1 MTSSVTP
8 KNPAKQ
14 DSAKELTFSGH
25 PHTVMASKAKEPMKK
40 EVNRIVNASFMIAP
54 S

>member
-1 MTSSVTP
+1 MTSSITP

-14 DSAKELTFSGH
+14 DSAKELAFNGH
-25 PHTVMASKAKEPMKK
+25 PHAVMPSKAKDPMKK
-40 EVNRIVNASFMIAP
+40 EVNRIVNNSFMIAP